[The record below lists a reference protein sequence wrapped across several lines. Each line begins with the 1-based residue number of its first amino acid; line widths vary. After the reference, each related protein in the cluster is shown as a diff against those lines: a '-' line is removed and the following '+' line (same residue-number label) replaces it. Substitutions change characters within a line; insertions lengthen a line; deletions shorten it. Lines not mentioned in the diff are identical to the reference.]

1 MDNQFNTPAQVIEG
15 NINTAVTKANLPI
28 GKMILLAI
36 WAGAF
41 VAIGANSSSVAAHSV
56 QSVGVA
62 RALAGTIFPVGLL
75 MIILIGGELFT
86 GNCLMTMSA
95 LEKKITWGKMFR
107 NLVVV
112 YFANLAG
119 SLVVAVLGYF
129 SGQFNYSGG
138 ALGAYT
144 INVAVSKASI
154 KPGAAFASGILCN
167 VLVCL
172 AILLAATSKDII
184 GKIFACFF
192 PIFAFV
198 TAGFEH
204 CVANMYY
211 IPAGLLA
218 KLNPQYV
225 DKARELYNLTDEKLS
240 ALSVT
245 GMIRNLV
252 PVTLG
257 NFVGGA
263 VCVGVMAYLIYRKD
277 WTK

>member
-15 NINTAVTKANLPI
+15 NINGAVTKANLPL

-112 YFANLAG
+112 YFANLVG
-119 SLVVAVLGYF
+119 SLVVATLGYF

-144 INVAVSKASI
+144 INVAVTKASI
-154 KPGAAFASGILCN
+154 QPGAAFASGILCN